1 MLSNAIRI
9 STSLHDFAAEL
20 ADCRVDQSTP
30 NSAKAAAQC
39 AGIIQAVE
47 PTIVGHIS
55 TSDSDE
61 PAATRGLAGE
71 VRAEP
76 TRAH

>member
-9 STSLHDFAAEL
+9 STSLHNFAAEL

-30 NSAKAAAQC
+30 NSAKAVQC
-39 AGIIQAVE
+39 AGIIQADE

-71 VRAEP
+71 V
-76 TRAH
+76 